1 MKHLEDI
8 VCNLNR
14 RGFKA
19 CLVPDASSAC
29 ERALEIIGG
38 GSVGIGGSLS
48 VEQTG
53 LYERLV
59 ANGNKVFWHW
69 KDKAPD
75 VTVKASLAPVY
86 LTSANAISEDG
97 YLVNIDGRGNR
108 VSASVCSKEAV
119 YIVAGVNKLAPDL
132 EKAIWRARN
141 VAAPKN
147 AQRLGRNTPCAKNGD
162 KCYDCN
168 SPECIC
174 SVMSIVRRPMMG
186 MGKYEVILIDQDLGM

>member
-1 MKHLEDI
+1 MNVEKAMDSLKK
-8 VCNLNR
+8 
-14 RGFKA
+14 RGFFVQRFPTA
-19 CLVPDASSAC
+19 QAAADYLCG
-29 ERALEIIGG
+29 EIRDTKVGFG
-38 GSVGIGGSLS
+38 GSATL
-48 VEQTG
+48 EEMG
-53 LYERLV
+53 LYERLGEH
-59 ANGNKVFWHW
+59 NQVFWHW

-75 VTVKASLAPVY
+75 VTEKASLAPVY

-108 VSASVCSKEAV
+108 VASSVCSREAV
-119 YIVAGVNKLAPDL
+119 YIVAGVNKLAEDL

-186 MGKYEVILIDQDLGM
+186 MGKYEVLLIDQELGM

>member
-1 MKHLEDI
+1 MNVEKAVESLQK
-8 VCNLNR
+8 
-14 RGFKA
+14 RGFSVQHFPTA
-19 CLVPDASSAC
+19 QAAADYLCG
-29 ERALEIIGG
+29 EIRDTQVGFG
-38 GSVGIGGSLS
+38 GSATL
-48 VEQTG
+48 EALG
-53 LYERLV
+53 LYERLGEH
-59 ANGNKVFWHW
+59 NQVFWHW

-75 VTVKASLAPVY
+75 VTEKASLAPVY

-108 VSASVCSKEAV
+108 VSASVCSKKAV
-119 YIVAGVNKLAPDL
+119 YVVAGVNKLAPDL